1 MDEHEFH
8 RWLTRPY
15 AAGVD
20 QDGVMAMIY
29 EELDPT
35 QAADDPDAAITAQQD
50 TLLDWIAERITLA
63 GPDGDA
69 SPADEP
75 GSSRAGWTVMLTA
88 MADRSHSDRIRLSA
102 IDLLGRMHGREA
114 VRNRLLRLAVTTDS
128 DSTKLA
134 AVCLAAR
141 DLDLLDP

>member
-8 RWLTRPY
+8 RWLTSPY

-29 EELDPT
+29 EDLDPT
-35 QAADDPDAAITAQQD
+35 QAADDPDPATTAQQD
-50 TLLDWIAERITLA
+50 ALLDWIAGRITRA
-63 GPDGDA
+63 GPDSDA
-69 SPADEP
+69 SPAEEP
-75 GSSRAGWTVMLTA
+75 GSSRASWTVMLTSL
-88 MADRSHSDRIRLSA
+88 ADRSHSDRIRLSA
-102 IDLLGRMHGREA
+102 IDLLGRLHGREA
-114 VRNRLLRLAVTTDS
+114 VRNRLIRLAVSTDS
-128 DSTKLA
+128 ESTKLA